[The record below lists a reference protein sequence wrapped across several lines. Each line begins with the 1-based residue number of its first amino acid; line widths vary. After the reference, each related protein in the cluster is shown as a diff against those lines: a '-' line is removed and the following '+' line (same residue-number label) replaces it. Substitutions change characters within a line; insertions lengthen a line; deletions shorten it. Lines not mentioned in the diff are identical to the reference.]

1 MDGTNV
7 RAMDPAELRRKIGV
21 VPQKATLFQG
31 TIRQNLLWGNEDA
44 SDENLTAAVAA
55 AQASEVVESKGGLDG
70 EIEQF
75 GRNLSGGQRQR
86 LTIAR
91 ALVRRPEILI
101 LDDSSSALD
110 YATDAAL
117 RKALRVL
124 DYRPTVFLVSQRT
137 AAVQGADQILGLDDG
152 RPAGL
157 GTHEAL
163 LASCGVYR
171 EIYDSQ
177 FRKEAAQ

>member
-1 MDGTNV
+1 MQN
-7 RAMDPAELRRKIGV
+7 AECKVQNAECRVQNERVGGGALDAPRVSERK
-21 VPQKATLFQG
+21 
-31 TIRQNLLWGNEDA
+31 RQNDNGVDLLLD
-44 SDENLTAAVAA
+44 AVAC
-55 AQASEVVESKGGLDG
+55 AQAADVVAAKGGLDG

-110 YATDAAL
+110 FATDAAL
-117 RKALRVL
+117 RKALRAL
-124 DYRPTVFLVSQRT
+124 PYRPTVFLVSQRT
-137 AAVQGADQILGLDDG
+137 TAVRHADQIVVLDEG
-152 RPAGL
+152 RMVGL
-157 GTHEAL
+157 GTHEQL
-163 LASCGVYR
+163 LERCPVYR
-171 EIYDSQ
+171 EIHASQ